1 MELDL
6 RNVIYLFFRL
16 SPIILV
22 GYFVL
27 QSFFNSDVKGLF
39 YLAGL
44 LITTI
49 VTILASRSE
58 IFKLENT
65 DYFCKGITF
74 GNETLSY
81 LPLSQTILIYT
92 FSYILTVIAEYS
104 TWNIN
109 MPTFVLLFVLI
120 ISDFIWNLKNG
131 CSDIKNILVTW
142 IIAFMIG
149 FTWTRYLLSTG
160 HDIVFFHG
168 VSDANVC
175 KMNTNNFRCR
185 LKKQ

>member
-1 MELDL
+1 MELDI
-6 RNVIYLFFRL
+6 RNIIYLFFRL

-27 QSFFNSDVKGLF
+27 QSFFNSDIKGLF

-44 LITTI
+44 LITVIIT
-49 VTILASRSE
+49 VLTSRSE
-58 IFKLENT
+58 IFKKDNT
-65 DYFCKGITF
+65 NYFCKGITF

-92 FSYILTVIAEYS
+92 LAYISTVINEYS

-109 MPTFVLLFVLI
+109 VPSFVLLFILTLG
-120 ISDFIWNLKNG
+120 DLIWNLKNG
-131 CSDIKNILVTW
+131 CSNFTNILVTW
-142 IIAFMIG
+142 LIAFSVG
-149 FTWTRYLLSTG
+149 FTWTSYLLSTG
-160 HDIVFFHG
+160 HDMVFFHG

-185 LKKQ
+185 LKNN

>member
-6 RNVIYLFFRL
+6 RNVIYLFLRL

-74 GNETLSY
+74 
-81 LPLSQTILIYT
+81 
-92 FSYILTVIAEYS
+92 
-104 TWNIN
+104 
-109 MPTFVLLFVLI
+109 
-120 ISDFIWNLKNG
+120 
-131 CSDIKNILVTW
+131 
-142 IIAFMIG
+142 
-149 FTWTRYLLSTG
+149 
-160 HDIVFFHG
+160 
-168 VSDANVC
+168 
-175 KMNTNNFRCR
+175 
-185 LKKQ
+185 